1 MNRLLSAAIMAT
13 LLTTFGAGTLLAQQF
28 AVDKPVSDFTFQ
40 DLRGHSAAY
49 KAHSGR
55 VTVVMFF
62 STRCPLSNAFNYRR
76 NTIYKDYKHR
86 VRFIVI
92 DPNVNES
99 FEEVKA
105 YSRNVAFSFPV
116 YKDANNVVADRFNV
130 WTTTDTFV
138 IDSSGIMRYHGYIED
153 SPNPERSK
161 VQGLRLAIAA
171 VLNGKPVEVSERR
184 TRGCAIR
191 RAQPHN
197 TSMQRP

>member
-1 MNRLLSAAIMAT
+1 MNRLLSAALVAT
-13 LLTTFGAGTLLAQQF
+13 LTTAFGAGTLLAQQF
-28 AVDKPVSDFTFQ
+28 ALNKPVSDFTFQ
-40 DLRGHSAAY
+40 DLRGHRAVY

-76 NTIYKDYKHR
+76 NMIYKDYKNR

-92 DPNVNES
+92 DSNANES

-105 YSRNVAFSFPV
+105 YSKNAAFSFPV
-116 YKDANNVVADRFNV
+116 YKDANNAVADQFNV
-130 WTTTDTFV
+130 WATTDNFV
-138 IDSSGIMRYHGYIED
+138 IDSMGIMRYHGYIED

-161 VQGLRLAIAA
+161 VQGLRLAITA
-171 VLNGKPVEVSERR
+171 VLNGKPVEVPERK

-191 RAQPHN
+191 RSQLHTTSASQP
-197 TSMQRP
+197 